1 MLYKFRSKAGGDIV
15 MLGANGDEVLRAMG
29 REPAAQGIIEAADMA
44 AALQRVEAA
53 LSAGAGGA
61 GGAGRAGSA
70 RDESAVSL
78 RQRLWPMVELMKRAQ
93 AAGEPIVC
101 GA

>member
-29 REPAAQGIIEAADMA
+29 REPAAQGIVEAADMA

-53 LSAGAGGA
+53 LSAGTGSPAG
-61 GGAGRAGSA
+61 A

-93 AAGEPIVC
+93 AAGEPIVW